1 MNRTQNI
8 CVPFHQR
15 EQTIIFMPL
24 ESVSQV
30 ISKFV
35 TPAIP
40 SFCTKINNQFCSYSI
55 SFKIFI
61 SIIPYQLIGQ
71 TVQVLVI
78 FLVIF
83 GIRGPG
89 FSTAMTFFVLQ
100 YSLRVIRT
108 YFLFTHAT
116 RVSGILADATWAIF
130 AFYLLLYLQS
140 GHVSSKY
147 HHFTEIVFG
156 KLQFFHHIDRQI
168 KGQKHYKIFKFTF
181 LYKKFPKTPF
191 LYYIFWNQKSMN
203 YDIHY
208 FVI

>member
-1 MNRTQNI
+1 
-8 CVPFHQR
+8 
-15 EQTIIFMPL
+15 MPL
-24 ESVSQV
+24 GSISRVVSK
-30 ISKFV
+30 I
-35 TPAIP
+35 AIP
-40 SFCTKINNQFCSYSI
+40 PIPSVCAKINNQFCSYSI
-55 SFKIFI
+55 SFKMFI
-61 SIIPYQLIGQ
+61 YINYSISSNRTSINI
-71 TVQVLVI
+71 VQVLVI
-78 FLVIF
+78 FP
-83 GIRGPG
+83 IRDTG

-100 YSLRVIRT
+100 YLLRVIRT
-108 YFLFTHAT
+108 YFLFTDAIE
-116 RVSGILADATWAIF
+116 VSGVIADATWGIF
-130 AFYLLLYLQS
+130 AFYVLLYLQS